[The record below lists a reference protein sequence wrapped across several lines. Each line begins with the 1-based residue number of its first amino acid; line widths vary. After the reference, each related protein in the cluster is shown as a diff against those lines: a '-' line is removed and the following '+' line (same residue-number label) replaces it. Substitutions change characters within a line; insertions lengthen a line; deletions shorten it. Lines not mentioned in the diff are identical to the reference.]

1 MERKKAIVT
10 GASRGIGYGIALC
23 LARDGYDLAVSYA
36 TKAEGAQS
44 LAREAEEK
52 YGAKCSFFQASLDQ
66 PGEAPRLFDS
76 CVEALGGLDLLVNN
90 AGITRME
97 SFLDVRPETFQTLLQ
112 LDFISYFQLMQAAAR
127 HMAEHGV
134 RGSLINITSTRGE
147 RAYPGDSV
155 YGGLKAGLNRA
166 VQSIAL
172 DLAPYGIRVNNV
184 APGAVRVRSNAE
196 AAAAGFAGFWDK
208 LGERIPLGRSG
219 EPGDVGEAVAFL
231 ASDRASY
238 ITGTTLRV
246 DGGLI
251 LPGMPENPSAAGWGA
266 EPVRPEKKEE

>member
-1 MERKKAIVT
+1 M
-10 GASRGIGYGIALC
+10 GA
-23 LARDGYDLAVSYA
+23 DLA
-36 TKAEGAQS
+36 EGSAAARKIFDAASETAGFDVLAACRDSSPEELSRTELSQIAIFTHS
-44 LAREAEEK
+44 LAALAALEERGVAFEAAAGFSLGE
-52 YGAKCSFFQASLDQ
+52 YTALTASGVLTLAD
-66 PGEAPRLFDS
+66 
-76 CVEALGGLDLLVNN
+76 GLKLVRRR
-90 AGITRME
+90 G
-97 SFLDVRPETFQTLLQ
+97 
-112 LDFISYFQLMQAAAR
+112 QLMQAAAR